1 MIKHFR
7 NIPIRKKL
15 VAVILLTTGIV
26 LTGFTIAH
34 VVHEA
39 VSFRKDMQR
48 DLESTAAII
57 GNNSIA
63 ALMFRDSKVAD
74 ESISILR
81 KNKSIVAAYLIT
93 ADHQILA
100 SYIRSG
106 ANQKDIPFGDPIS
119 GSHGNANADV
129 LELLR
134 TEEDAYWNFRNIDAV
149 SDIEMDGR
157 HVGTVVLRS
166 SFQELGERML
176 QFLFLTVLILISS
189 FFLAYLLSRHFAPM
203 ISQPIVNL
211 ANTMKN
217 VSKGKSF
224 EIRCEKQG
232 ADEIGDLIEGFN
244 EMLDAIQSRDEML
257 LKHQEE
263 LEAEVER
270 RTAELVQA
278 KEASEAASLAKSHF
292 LANMSHEIRTPMNGV
307 LGMTELLLQ
316 GDLPPEGRRYVEIIR
331 RSGEGL
337 LDIINDI
344 LDFSRIEAGRIELD
358 DISFDIGEAVEDVLE
373 LLAERAQSKGVELA
387 SQVEQDVPSAL
398 QGDPSRF
405 RQILINMVG
414 NAVKFTNE
422 GEVVVRATLDAQ
434 DEESVTVRFTI
445 RDTGIGIPKE
455 AQKKIFESF
464 SQADGS
470 TTREF
475 GGTGLGLTISKQLVR
490 MMGGEIGVTSEP
502 GVGSEFLFT
511 VRLKKAAG
519 SSLSPVVA
527 RMNLQGLRVLV
538 VDDNE
543 TNREIFQK
551 QLDVWGMQSRG
562 ACGGEEALSCLG
574 GAVAQGAPFD
584 IALLDYNMPDIDG
597 MTLAGMIK
605 QDPSLSGT
613 RLILLSSIG
622 IRGDGRKARETG
634 ISGYLTK
641 PVRQSVLFDC
651 IAAVAGTQDPGEEG
665 KMVTRYTV
673 PGDRKKIE
681 GRILLVEDNSVN
693 QQVTLGMLKAIGCHA
708 DSAWNGKE
716 ALDAIARERYD
727 LVLMDCQMPVL
738 DGYEATRILRD
749 RERESGGGA
758 PLTVVALTANAL
770 PGDSD
775 RCLAAGMDDYLSKPF
790 TIQKLQDTLAKWV
803 KRDGKPEPAGD
814 VGPPAEMS
822 AAAQERT
829 SPINPAVLDGIRALD
844 ADGAQGLLGK
854 VLSLYLSDSPIL
866 VEGILSAARK
876 GDGEPLR
883 RAAHTLK
890 SSSANVGAINLS
902 ELCRKIEEMARSGE
916 IPAAGNPLLER
927 LEEEYRSVRE
937 TLSAIS
943 PGNPA

>member
-7 NIPIRKKL
+7 DIPIRKKL

-26 LTGFTIAH
+26 LAGFTIAH

-63 ALMFRDSKVAD
+63 ALMFRDRKVAD

-119 GSHGNANADV
+119 GSYGNANADV

-134 TEEDAYWNFRNIDAV
+134 SEEDAYWNFRNIDAV

-203 ISQPIVNL
+203 ISQPIVDL

-217 VSKGKSF
+217 VSKEKNF
-224 EIRCEKQG
+224 EIRCVKEG

-244 EMLDAIQSRDEML
+244 EMLADIQARDEML
-257 LKHQEE
+257 LKHQEG

-270 RTAELVQA
+270 RTAELLQA
-278 KEASEAASLAKSHF
+278 KEAAEAASLAKSQF

-307 LGMTELLLQ
+307 LGMTEILLQ
-316 GDLPPEGRRYVEIIR
+316 GDLSPEYRRCVEVVR

-358 DISFDIGEAVEDVLE
+358 DIPFDIGEAVEDVLE
-373 LLAERAQSKGVELA
+373 LLAERAQSKEVELA

-398 QGDPSRF
+398 RGDPSRL
-405 RQILINMVG
+405 RQILINLVG

-434 DEESVTVRFTI
+434 EEESVTVRFTI
-445 RDTGIGIPKE
+445 RDTGIGIPME

-464 SQADGS
+464 AQADGS
-470 TTREF
+470 TTRQY

-502 GVGSEFLFT
+502 GVGSEFFFT
-511 VRLKKAAG
+511 ARLQKASG
-519 SSLSPVVA
+519 SSLSPRIA
-527 RMNLQGLRVLV
+527 RTNLKGLRVLV

-543 TNREIFQK
+543 TNREILEK
-551 QLDVWGMQSRG
+551 QLNVWGIRSRS
-562 ACGGEEALSCLG
+562 ACGGDEALSLLG
-574 GAVAQGAPFD
+574 AGVDQGAPFD
-584 IALLDYNMPDIDG
+584 IAILDYNMPDIDG
-597 MTLAGMIK
+597 LMLAGVIK

-641 PVRQSVLFDC
+641 PVRQSVLFNC
-651 IAAVAGTQDPGEEG
+651 LATVAGGHDIEAEG
-665 KMVTRYTV
+665 TMVTQYTML
-673 PGDRKKIE
+673 GERKKIE
-681 GRILLVEDNSVN
+681 GRILLVEDNPVN
-693 QQVTLGMLKAIGCHA
+693 QQVTLSMLKALGAHA
-708 DSAWNGKE
+708 DIAGNGQE
-716 ALDAIARERYD
+716 ALDAIAREPYD

-738 DGYEATRILRD
+738 DGYEATRILRA
-749 RERESGGGA
+749 RERKSGGGR
-758 PLTVVALTANAL
+758 LTVVALTANAL

-775 RCLAAGMDDYLSKPF
+775 RCLAVGMDDYLSKPF
-790 TIQKLQDTLAKWV
+790 TIQKLHETIAKWIAG
-803 KRDGKPEPAGD
+803 DGKPD
-814 VGPPAEMS
+814 VGSGVEAPLTAS
-822 AAAQERT
+822 DAAQIQT
-829 SPINPAVLDGIRALD
+829 SPINPAVLDDIRALD
-844 ADGAQGLLGK
+844 NNGGKGLFVK
-854 VLSLYLSDSPIL
+854 VLSLYLSDSPKL
-866 VEGILSAARK
+866 VEKILSAVEK
-876 GDGEPLR
+876 GDGESLR

-890 SSSANVGAINLS
+890 SSSANVGATDLP
-902 ELCRKIEEMARSGE
+902 ELCRKVEEMARAGE
-916 IPAAGNPLLER
+916 IPASGDPLLGR
-927 LEEEYRSVRE
+927 LEEDYRSVRE
-937 TLSAIS
+937 ALSTILS
-943 PGNPA
+943 GIPS